1 MGVFGCLHK
10 ARVPQCKNR
19 VFGCLH
25 RGVSLGWLMQKNAL
39 GLASWDAPSH
49 RFQQAWLVLTSGAAF
64 GAGSSGLAWPTNK
77 TLPRCPGARVSS
89 HSHPPATA
97 ALPLF
102 SRFGVQIGEPA
113 LATKARPLLITGMC
127 CMVLVTHIADLN
139 PRLLMVAR
147 ISDVL
152 LLLL

>member
-1 MGVFGCLHK
+1 MW
-10 ARVPQCKNR
+10 ARVA
-19 VFGCLH
+19 L
-25 RGVSLGWLMQKNAL
+25 LGQRTKHSPVVQVL
-39 GLASWDAPSH
+39 GLPPI
-49 RFQQAWLVLTSGAAF
+49 LTLLAA
-64 GAGSSGLAWPTNK
+64 
-77 TLPRCPGARVSS
+77 
-89 HSHPPATA
+89 A

-102 SRFGVQIGEPA
+102 ERFGVQIGEPA

-139 PRLLMVAR
+139 PRLLLMVAR